1 MSAATTKLCLVATAL
16 IFCLGLSWAARAAGR
31 SLPDINDYAD
41 DGFGSDAS
49 LMLLTNFAYHGFGVG
64 VSAQFAYPLFPSG
77 FIGDPRFRDAL
88 HVEGGL
94 DFLRWGW
101 DVGGESLE
109 LMIFA
114 PRIGLRYALYFTD
127 TFAAFVGAGIGAGFA
142 RADGADG
149 KTRFYWNTAGGV
161 IWDLNDVISL
171 RGEFGWGYFGDLLR
185 IGVLFRL

>member
-1 MSAATTKLCLVATAL
+1 M
-16 IFCLGLSWAARAAGR
+16 
-31 SLPDINDYAD
+31 PDISEYAD

-49 LMLLTNFAYHGFGVG
+49 LLLLSNFAYNGFGIG
-64 VSAQFAYPLFPSG
+64 AGAQFAYPLSPSG

-94 DFLRWGW
+94 DFMRWGW
-101 DVGGESLE
+101 DDAGESVE

-127 TFAAFVGAGIGAGFA
+127 TLAAFAGAGIGAAFA

-149 KTRFYWNTAGGV
+149 KTRFYWNAAGGV

-171 RGEFGWGYFGDLLR
+171 RCEFGWGYFSDLLR
-185 IGVLFRL
+185 IGVLFRI